1 MNEQRALWVSTSV
14 RTPGGMTTYLQAM
27 QKTPL
32 WSEWNVRHVATH
44 REGSTLMKLAA
55 FAGGCVMFVVELIRF
70 RPSVVHLHT
79 SAHASFGRK
88 AALLWFSSLSGL
100 PTVLHIHGSD
110 FMEYFADSPAL
121 TQVLIRATLCRASAV
136 VALGSIWADRLAK
149 IAPGARIAE
158 IPNAVQ
164 LAAVPAR
171 LSSTDRSVRFVFL
184 GRIGERKGAFE
195 LLHAWARL
203 GAPTATL
210 TMAGDGDVE
219 RARSLVRE
227 LHLESSVDLPGWL
240 STAEVG
246 DLLDNAD
253 VLVLP
258 SRREGQPMA
267 VLEAMARGLCVIA
280 GEGGGLPEMIGDG
293 CGLLVT
299 SDDVDGITEAL
310 RRVIDDAALRVSCGE
325 AAYERARQRY
335 DIDTVWRRLDGL
347 YREVIACSRP
357 RNHPMPQARWS
368 PQATGEPVAQ
378 G

>member
-1 MNEQRALWVSTSV
+1 MNDQRALWVSTSV

-44 REGSTLMKLAA
+44 REGTALTKLAA
-55 FAGGCVMFVVELIRF
+55 FAGGAVMFLVELIRF

-79 SAHASFGRK
+79 SAHASFVRK
-88 AALLWFSSLSGL
+88 ATLLWLSSLYGL

-110 FMEYFADSPAL
+110 FMAYFEESPAL
-121 TQVLIRATLCRASAV
+121 TQVLIRATLCRSSAV
-136 VALGSIWADRLAK
+136 VALGGTWARRLEN
-149 IAPGARIAE
+149 IAPAARIVE
-158 IPNAVQ
+158 IPNAVK

-171 LSSTDRSVRFVFL
+171 LSSTDRPVRFVFL

-203 GAPTATL
+203 GTPAATL
-210 TMAGDGDVE
+210 IMAGDGEVE
-219 RARSLVRE
+219 RARHLVRE
-227 LHLESSVDLPGWL
+227 LRLDSSVELPGWL
-240 STAEVG
+240 STEAVG
-246 DLLDNAD
+246 ELLDGAD

-280 GEGGGLPEMIGDG
+280 GEGGGLPEMIGGG

-299 SDDVDGITEAL
+299 SDDVEGITAAL
-310 RRVIDDAALRVSCGE
+310 QRVIDDVALRIGCGE

-335 DIDTVWRRLDGL
+335 DIDVVWRRLDGL
-347 YREVIACSRP
+347 YRDVIAGSQSRN
-357 RNHPMPQARWS
+357 RLTRQAHWS
-368 PQATGEPVAQ
+368 PQVTDEPVAQ

>member
-44 REGSTLMKLAA
+44 REGSKFTKLAA
-55 FAGGCVMFVVELIRF
+55 FAGGSVLFLVEMIRF
-70 RPSVVHLHT
+70 RPTVVHLHT
-79 SAHASFGRK
+79 SARASFGRK
-88 AALLWFSSLSGL
+88 AILLWCSSLSGL

-110 FMEYFADSPAL
+110 FMEYFAESSAL

-136 VALGSIWADRLAK
+136 VALGSIWARRLER
-149 IAPGARIAE
+149 IAPGARIVE
-158 IPNAVQ
+158 IPNAVP
-164 LAAVPAR
+164 LAASPAR
-171 LSSTDRSVRFVFL
+171 LSPTDRPIRFVFL

-195 LLHAWARL
+195 LLRAWACL
-203 GAPTATL
+203 DAPTATL
-210 TMAGDGDVE
+210 TMAGDGDV
-219 RARSLVRE
+219 RQARSLVRE

-240 STAEVG
+240 SPAAVG

-267 VLEAMARGLCVIA
+267 VLEAMGRGLCVIA
-280 GEGGGLPEMIGDG
+280 GEGGGLPEMIGGG

-299 SDDVDGITEAL
+299 SDDVEGITTAL
-310 RRVIDDAALRVSCGE
+310 QRVVDDAALRISCGK

-335 DIDTVWRRLDGL
+335 DIDVVWRRLDGL
-347 YREVIACSRP
+347 YREVIANPRSRNP
-357 RNHPMPQARWS
+357 LTWQMQWPPAVAEER
-368 PQATGEPVAQ
+368 VAQ